1 MSDRSL
7 PPPDKRGVILF
18 GNVFSNVSLNELL
31 DGVVLDEADL
41 DSLLSTAH
49 KVEEDHNLRAR

>member
-7 PPPDKRGVILF
+7 PPPDKRGVIVL
-18 GNVFSNVSLNELL
+18 GNVFRNVSLNELL

-41 DSLLSTAH
+41 DSLLSTAD